1 MNNFNT
7 PKMKNI
13 IFLFIIG
20 IISLSLHA
28 QNDTMYVKQTIGGI
42 SKYPIANIDSIYFK
56 NVETGTPYVLPTIG
70 NEGVALPYTVL
81 ANPIQAEI
89 RNGGFGSAAC
99 AHPYNE
105 GEFYALTDRGPNTD
119 ATGGKYFPVPNY
131 TPRIGH
137 FRLNEDGTISKLSEI
152 LLKDPFGNPI
162 SGRPNPAGFGSTGEI
177 GFDLEDN
184 VLETDVY
191 GLDSEG
197 LVALKDGSFWVSD
210 EYGPHIVHYAANGNQ
225 IERISPLNIQT
236 GGRKLPAVFQ
246 RRWANRVMEGLA
258 ITPDETTLVGIMQSR
273 LYNPNNAGAINTTLT
288 RIVTLNLLT
297 GITKQ
302 YLYRQELANN
312 SNSEITA
319 LTDTTFLLIERD
331 GKFSADG
338 GSIMKRIYKINIA
351 NATDVSGDFNALD
364 GLMVNGKTLEAN
376 TWQELADANI
386 EPVEKSLAVDLFVA
400 LGDYPH
406 DKLEG
411 IWLINENTIGVIN
424 DDDFAIWS
432 DPVNKIKQKT
442 LSPTN
447 PGTMIDGN
455 RLYIVKF

>member
-1 MNNFNT
+1 
-7 PKMKNI
+7 MKKI
-13 IFLFIIG
+13 TLLLLIG
-20 IISLSLHA
+20 LISLSLQA
-28 QNDTMYVKQTIGGI
+28 QQDTMYVKQTIGGI
-42 SKYPIANIDSIYFK
+42 IKYPISNIDSIYFK
-56 NVETGTPYVLPTIG
+56 AADDDTATYVLPTIG
-70 NEGVALPYTVL
+70 NAGVALPYTVL
-81 ANPIQAEI
+81 ANPPQAEV

-99 AHPYNE
+99 AHPYNA

-119 ATGGKYFPVPNY
+119 AMGGKYFPTPNY

-137 FRLNEDGTISKLSEI
+137 FRLNQDGTIEKLHEI
-152 LLKDPFGNPI
+152 LLRDPFGTPI
-162 SGRPNPAGFGSTGEI
+162 SGRPNPVGFGSTGEVP
-177 GFDLEDN
+177 FDLDDN
-184 VLETDVY
+184 ILDFDVY

-197 LVALKDGSFWVSD
+197 LVAMNDGTFWVSD
-210 EYGPHIVHYAANGNQ
+210 EYGPHVVHYSAEGNQ
-225 IERISPLNIQT
+225 LERISPLNIQT

-246 RRWANRVMEGLA
+246 RRWANRGMEGLA
-258 ITPDETTLVGIMQSR
+258 GTPDQRTLVGIMQSR

-288 RIVTLNLLT
+288 RIVSFDLVT

-319 LTDTTFLLIERD
+319 LSDTTFLVIERD

-338 GSIMKRIYKINIA
+338 GNVMKRIYKINIA

-364 GLMVNGKTLEAN
+364 GLMLNGKTLEAN
-376 TWQELADANI
+376 TWEEIEAANI
-386 EPVEKSLAVDLFVA
+386 VPVEKTLAVDLVVA

-411 IWLINENTIGVIN
+411 IWLIDDSTIGALN

-432 DPVNKIKQKT
+432 DPVNKIKPKT
-442 LSPTN
+442 LSPNN
-447 PGTMIDGN
+447 PGPMIDGN

>member
-1 MNNFNT
+1 M
-7 PKMKNI
+7 
-13 IFLFIIG
+13 L
-20 IISLSLHA
+20 
-28 QNDTMYVKQTIGGI
+28 VKQTNGGVI
-42 SKYPIANIDSIYFK
+42 KYAVASIDSIYFRLAD
-56 NVETGTPYVLPTIG
+56 TGTPYILPNIG
-70 NEGVALPYTVL
+70 NEGVALPYVVL
-81 ANPIQAEI
+81 ANPVQAEI

-99 AHPYNE
+99 AHPYNK

-119 ATGGKYFPVPNY
+119 ATGGKYFPTPNY

-137 FRLNEDGTISKLSEI
+137 FKLNPDGTIVKLSEI
-152 LLKDPFGNPI
+152 LLRDPFGNPI
-162 SGRPNPAGFGSTGEI
+162 SGRPNPIGFGSTGEVP
-177 GFDLEDN
+177 FDLEDK
-184 VLETDVY
+184 VLEYDVY

-225 IERISPLNIQT
+225 LERISPLNLQT

-246 RRWANRVMEGLA
+246 RRWANRGMEGLA
-258 ITPDETTLVGIMQSR
+258 VTPDENTLVGIMQSR
-273 LYNPNNAGAINTTLT
+273 LYNPNNAGSTNTTLT

-319 LTDTTFLLIERD
+319 LTDTTFLVIERD

-338 GSIMKRIYKINIA
+338 GSIMKRIYKINIS
-351 NATDVSGDFNALD
+351 NATDVSGDFNSLD
-364 GLMVNGKTLEAN
+364 GLLINGKTLEAN
-376 TWQELADANI
+376 SWQELEDANI
-386 EPVEKSLAVDLFVA
+386 IPVEKTLAVDLFVA

-411 IWLINENTIGVIN
+411 IWLIDESTIGVIN